1 MRCDGKDIQHLLS
14 RLQRQLPL
22 KGKPMSSFVGVGRR
36 GRRPLQDWWHT
47 TLIFREPCGLSSI
60 KIKAQNR
67 KYKIK
72 IIFVKID

>member
-36 GRRPLQDWWHT
+36 GRRPLRR
-47 TLIFREPCGLSSI
+47 IC
-60 KIKAQNR
+60 
-67 KYKIK
+67 KYMSNDIYSQHLQGRLRTAARYF
-72 IIFVKID
+72 I